1 MIKILKK
8 KLINII
14 TFSLI
19 CIIIGG
25 TICGNLLVNI
35 NRKDEPLQDLLNRGK
50 NYRHFSLINQLKKEE
65 GINNLVKVICDN
77 NHYMYVISEENF
89 RNNMKQIVQ
98 NCLKKINLF
107 ARNYLAYKIE
117 CNYKILSDKI
127 NLDIIW
133 FLSSNYVKY
142 YDQFVISLDN
152 N

>member
-1 MIKILKK
+1 MIKIVKK

-25 TICGNLLVNI
+25 TVCGNLLVHNN
-35 NRKDEPLQDLLNRGK
+35 NRNELPQTLLNRGK
-50 NYRHFSLINQLKKEE
+50 NYHHFSLINQLKKEE
-65 GINNLVKVICDN
+65 RINNLVKIICDN

-89 RNNMKQIVQ
+89 RNNMKQIIQ
-98 NCLKKINLF
+98 SCLKKINIF
-107 ARNYLAYKIE
+107 ARDYLAYKIE
-117 CNYKILSDKI
+117 CNYKILNDKI
-127 NLDIIW
+127 NLDVIW
-133 FLSSNYVKY
+133 FLSNNYVKY

>member
-1 MIKILKK
+1 MIRILKK

-14 TFSLI
+14 TSSLI

-25 TICGNLLVNI
+25 TICGNLLVNS
-35 NRKDEPLQDLLNRGK
+35 NNKNESPHDLLNRGK
-50 NYRHFSLINQLKKEE
+50 NYHHFFLIGQLKKEE
-65 GINNLVKVICDN
+65 GINNLVKIICDK

-117 CNYKILSDKI
+117 CNYKILNDKI
-127 NLDIIW
+127 NLD
-133 FLSSNYVKY
+133 V
-142 YDQFVISLDN
+142 V
-152 N
+152 